1 MYLKK
6 ALKPNGRIYLTI
18 VEKYRD
24 PKDGKSKDRPVKVIG
39 YADEYLDK
47 YEDPVKHFKE
57 LAKKMTLEASEEK
70 KKKLITK
77 IIDLDEELSIS
88 DTEEKNLGY
97 GFIKHIYKELE
108 IDKFFKKKLEKEDTK
123 LEVEKIFELLVFS
136 RIINPGSKKY
146 SYENK
151 DFFFEKFDGFKL
163 DDVYRALDI
172 ITKYDE
178 ELQRWIYDHSVTIY
192 KRDLSA
198 TYFDCTNYY
207 YDVSSPDEDEIDDEG
222 NLLLKRYRK
231 YGPEKNHRKDPIVE
245 LGLLMDGSGIPL
257 SYGLFPGNESEK
269 VHMLPII
276 KKAKINFGFQ
286 RTIVV
291 ADRGLNTSDNIYY
304 LNGKNSSDNNQM
316 DGYVYGQSIRSAD
329 KEFKDWCIKSEGYED
344 TIIEENGSAITFRHK
359 SRIYPKKISVNVNIK
374 GETKKKTITVD
385 QKQMVYY
392 SEKYAKKQRL
402 EREKSINRAKD
413 LIAHPKKYDRVSA
426 KGASGYVRNIAYNEE
441 TGEIVSLNLKLDE
454 EKIEEEKKYD
464 GYYSIVTSELKMD
477 DIRLREVY
485 RGLAKI
491 EETFKITKSELDT
504 RPIYVTT
511 NPHIEA
517 HFTTCFTAIVLLRL
531 LQNRLD
537 NKYPA
542 HQIINSLKKYR
553 CIPEEKNIYR
563 ILSSDEILIEC
574 GKIFG
579 SQDTTK
585 KYRSREEIRRFLK
598 Y

>member
-57 LAKKMTLEASEEK
+57 LAKKMTQEASEEK

-304 LNGKNSSDNNQM
+304 LNGKNSSENNQM

-344 TIIEENGSAITFRHK
+344 TII
-359 SRIYPKKISVNVNIK
+359 
-374 GETKKKTITVD
+374 
-385 QKQMVYY
+385 
-392 SEKYAKKQRL
+392 
-402 EREKSINRAKD
+402 
-413 LIAHPKKYDRVSA
+413 
-426 KGASGYVRNIAYNEE
+426 
-441 TGEIVSLNLKLDE
+441 
-454 EKIEEEKKYD
+454 
-464 GYYSIVTSELKMD
+464 
-477 DIRLREVY
+477 
-485 RGLAKI
+485 
-491 EETFKITKSELDT
+491 
-504 RPIYVTT
+504 
-511 NPHIEA
+511 
-517 HFTTCFTAIVLLRL
+517 
-531 LQNRLD
+531 
-537 NKYPA
+537 
-542 HQIINSLKKYR
+542 
-553 CIPEEKNIYR
+553 
-563 ILSSDEILIEC
+563 
-574 GKIFG
+574 
-579 SQDTTK
+579 
-585 KYRSREEIRRFLK
+585 
-598 Y
+598 

>member
-57 LAKKMTLEASEEK
+57 LAKKMTQEASEEK

-304 LNGKNSSDNNQM
+304 LNGKNSSENNQM

-344 TIIEENGSAITFRHK
+344 TIML
-359 SRIYPKKISVNVNIK
+359 SRI
-374 GETKKKTITVD
+374 
-385 QKQMVYY
+385 
-392 SEKYAKKQRL
+392 
-402 EREKSINRAKD
+402 
-413 LIAHPKKYDRVSA
+413 LI
-426 KGASGYVRNIAYNEE
+426 
-441 TGEIVSLNLKLDE
+441 
-454 EKIEEEKKYD
+454 
-464 GYYSIVTSELKMD
+464 
-477 DIRLREVY
+477 
-485 RGLAKI
+485 
-491 EETFKITKSELDT
+491 
-504 RPIYVTT
+504 
-511 NPHIEA
+511 
-517 HFTTCFTAIVLLRL
+517 
-531 LQNRLD
+531 
-537 NKYPA
+537 
-542 HQIINSLKKYR
+542 
-553 CIPEEKNIYR
+553 
-563 ILSSDEILIEC
+563 
-574 GKIFG
+574 
-579 SQDTTK
+579 
-585 KYRSREEIRRFLK
+585 
-598 Y
+598 